1 MVNWWNDSDNGQI
14 DVLRQKSV
22 RDTLSAVNRVCTG
35 LGLNPLLGN
44 KRLTTAHLNCDTA
57 LSPDE
62 ANVYYST
69 FKFGAHRE
77 HSPCPL
83 QDHYVN
89 AI

>member
-1 MVNWWNDSDNGQI
+1 MIWANRSI
-14 DVLRQKSV
+14 KTETCLS
-22 RDTLSAVNRVCTG
+22 DTLSTVNRMCTG
-35 LGLNPLLGN
+35 LRLNPPLDD
-44 KRLTTAHLNCDTA
+44 KMLTTAHLNLYTA

-62 ANVYYST
+62 ATVNYTT
-69 FKFGAHRE
+69 FHFVAHRE